1 MKSAVFPKISE
12 LRQFIQQNRDLEPL
26 LSGIKASDAEFWL
39 VGGCLRNFLLNLP
52 QTDIDIACSADPTPL
67 AKTWAA
73 EVGGHWFWLDKA
85 RKQSRVMLSQGLIV
99 DFNPLKAETI
109 DEDLRLRDFTIN
121 SFGLLLNSFPDA
133 PFVDLLSGIDHLN
146 GRQLKACSPQSL
158 VDDPLRIL
166 KGIRHAVTLDFAFDP
181 ETWQEICTSAH
192 LLSGIAGERVHDELS
207 KILSSPLVGEGI
219 KLLYE
224 SGVLEVLFGPAGRCW
239 DVEKEADLIAN
250 LYAEMQKY
258 PEIDSLNLET
268 FEHYSVREIILFAQ
282 LIRVYLPADLTQL
295 LHSRLR
301 FSRRVQRI
309 MKELQREPNLEF
321 FTAVK
326 TSDSRRRQ
334 ALLVEQLEPFSSVK
348 MLYWGVCFGRLDF
361 SLFKELQT
369 SFATQQQSKRIPDL
383 LGGKRVLEVLGNV
396 SPAQIGSWQ
405 SRVKLAEIK
414 GEISSSADAENWLK
428 DKLLFDNKEV

>member
-1 MKSAVFPKISE
+1 MESVLFPNISE
-12 LRQFIQQNRDLEPL
+12 LKQFIQQNQDLKPL
-26 LSGIKASDAEFWL
+26 LSKIKESDADFWL

-52 QTDIDIACSADPTPL
+52 QTDIDIACSDDPTPL
-67 AKTWAA
+67 AKNWAA
-73 EVGGHWFWLDKA
+73 EVDGHWFWLDKA
-85 RKQSRVMLSQGLIV
+85 RKQSRVLLSDGLVV
-99 DFNPLKAETI
+99 DFNPLKAQTI

-133 PFVDLLSGIDHLN
+133 PFLDPLSGIEHLN
-146 GRQLKACSPQSL
+146 ARQLKACSSQSL

-166 KGIRHAVTLDFAFDP
+166 KGIRHAVTLDFVFDSV
-181 ETWQEICTSAH
+181 TWSDICTSAH

-207 KILSSPLVGEGI
+207 KILSSPLVGTGI
-219 KLLYE
+219 KILYD
-224 SGVLEVLFGPAGRCW
+224 SGVLEVLFGPAGCCW
-239 DVEKEADLIAN
+239 DVNKEADLIAV
-250 LYAEMQKY
+250 LHAEMQKY
-258 PEIDSLNLET
+258 PEIDSLNLER

-282 LIRVYLPADLTQL
+282 LIRVYLPSDLTQL

-309 MKELQREPNLEF
+309 LKELQREPNLEF
-321 FTAVK
+321 FAAVK
-326 TSDSRRRQ
+326 TSDNKRRQ
-334 ALLVEQLEPFSSVK
+334 ALLVEQLEPFSSIK

-361 SLFKELQT
+361 ALFKELQA

-405 SRVKLAEIK
+405 SKVKLAEIK
-414 GEISSSADAENWLK
+414 GEINSSADAENWLK
-428 DKLLFDNKEV
+428 NKLLFDNKEV